1 MTKTSDYILDTYRMQ
16 LRHYFEK
23 GIGNKSD
30 LSKNTI
36 ITPQLVSNTFNR
48 YLELGGNLDFI
59 SDYNMD
65 EYNEFIEEIKAC

>member
-1 MTKTSDYILDTYRMQ
+1 MTDEAVLDAYRMQ

-23 GIGNKSD
+23 GIGSQSD

-36 ITPQLVSNTFNR
+36 ITPKLVAMTFNR

-59 SDYNMD
+59 SEYDID
-65 EYNEFIEEIKAC
+65 EYNTFIEEIQAC